1 MHQQPTDTTS
11 QQGSEGKLTVAKR
24 IQSSLKVM
32 KQSSLGELTGSPVA
46 TLESLHSEKVT
57 NVASSTFSEE
67 KGAMSTRSS
76 EHSKDQRSPPSHLPS
91 TKQCCASDDIHV
103 KNTTCISTNALSQ
116 EQSFTPML
124 LSPSEK
130 HCSMQLSPSPQ
141 KLAAVSVSRLGG
153 PVSMVGKL
161 ARSLSECDRKAFI
174 SELQQKTTLPM
185 SSSSDI
191 VVGGADIPRQNKEP
205 NVVSQTPCTSNQAL
219 GTSDE
224 NNVIKS
230 PHHKQM
236 QSDTSTKKTESHHEV
251 TKSTSTCTCIESRQ
265 GVPEAP
271 LMMDGKKEKT
281 VSAKEQA
288 LVEEQRALAL
298 LVERME
304 AEEIVAQMSRER
316 MNSML
321 SEEEIAE
328 VSYSS
333 GKQQYPPPT
342 HSLWYS

>member
-1 MHQQPTDTTS
+1 
-11 QQGSEGKLTVAKR
+11 
-24 IQSSLKVM
+24 M
-32 KQSSLGELTGSPVA
+32 KQSSLGELTGSAQSSA
-46 TLESLHSEKVT
+46 TSLESLHSEKVT
-57 NVASSTFSEE
+57 NVASSTVSEE
-67 KGAMSTRSS
+67 KGAMCTRSS
-76 EHSKDQRSPPSHLPS
+76 EHSEDQRSPPSHLPS
-91 TKQCCASDDIHV
+91 TKQCCASDDIQYYIYQC
-103 KNTTCISTNALSQ
+103 TISRTVLHTNVVVTFRETLLNAVITITMEISRGIS
-116 EQSFTPML
+116 EQTGWAC
-124 LSPSEK
+124 EYGW
-130 HCSMQLSPSPQ
+130 
-141 KLAAVSVSRLGG
+141 KLV
-153 PVSMVGKL
+153 
-161 ARSLSECDRKAFI
+161 RSLSECDRKAFI
-174 SELQQKTTLPM
+174 SELQQKITPPM
-185 SSSSDI
+185 SSSSNI
-191 VVGGADIPRQNKEP
+191 VVGGADVPRQNKEP
-205 NVVSQTPCTSNQAL
+205 NVVSQIMCTSNQAL

-251 TKSTSTCTCIESRQ
+251 TKSTSTYTCIESRQ

-271 LMMDGKKEKT
+271 SMVDGKKGKT

-333 GKQQYPPPT
+333 GKQQYPPP
-342 HSLWYS
+342 SYP